1 MPDLEQAA
9 FEAGLPVAIVLDE
22 DEWLATEHGSHMQQL
37 PIVPTKKVGIAPPKP
52 FPPGIPTRPLEGIK
66 VLCLTHAIAGPSS
79 GRTLAEHGATV
90 LQIMFT
96 HGFEHHFVYNNA
108 NLGCAS
114 ARLSLHKEAD
124 RKRLWSLIAEADVW
138 VDSFR
143 DGAISK
149 FGYSDDELIGKN
161 PNLVISHV
169 RCYGTTGPWSA
180 KPGFD
185 MQASTSSGMMALC
198 GNGALDPK
206 FPPGN
211 VINDYTTGY
220 FGALAIQA
228 ALMRRAKEGGGY
240 ILSPSLVGTAM
251 AIMKHFKA
259 EDFEP
264 LKTSTAETLPPRSLT
279 ALTPCGLLHTLS
291 PLPQMSLT
299 PPRYEP
305 IVLEPIGS
313 SPPEFRGSDDR
324 WDPKSSVPSTKE
336 EVLRTLGKN
345 SLLILAKLRA
355 DGIAAKGP

>member
-1 MPDLEQAA
+1 MTGLEKAA
-9 FEAGLPVAIVLDE
+9 FKAGLPIAIVLDE
-22 DEWLATEHGSHMQQL
+22 DEWLASEHGKHMQTL
-37 PIVPTKKVGIAPPKP
+37 PIVPVKKVGHAPPKP
-52 FPPGIPTRPLEGIK
+52 FPSGLPKRPLEGLKI
-66 VLCLTHAIAGPSS
+66 LCLTHAIAGPSS

-96 HGFEHHFVYNNA
+96 HGFEHHFVYTNA

-114 ARLSLHKEAD
+114 ARMSLHKEAD
-124 RKRLWSLIAEADVW
+124 RARLWSLIAEADVW

-143 DGAISK
+143 ESAISK
-149 FGYSDDELIGKN
+149 FGYTDDALIEKN
-161 PNLVISHV
+161 PNLIVSHV

-180 KPGFD
+180 KAGFD

-198 GNGALDPK
+198 GDGALKPK

-240 ILSPSLVGTAM
+240 ILSPSLTGTAM

-259 EDFEP
+259 RDFEP
-264 LKTSTAETLPPRSLT
+264 LKTSTADKLPPYSVT
-279 ALTPCGLLHTLS
+279 AETPCGLLHTLA
-291 PLPQMSLT
+291 PLPQMSVT

-313 SPPEFRGSDDR
+313 SPPEFKGSDNR
-324 WDPKSSVPSTKE
+324 WNPANSVPTTKE
-336 EVLRTLGKN
+336 ESRVLLGKH
-345 SLLILAKLRA
+345 LLTKLTSLRA
-355 DGIAAKGP
+355 EGAEMRG